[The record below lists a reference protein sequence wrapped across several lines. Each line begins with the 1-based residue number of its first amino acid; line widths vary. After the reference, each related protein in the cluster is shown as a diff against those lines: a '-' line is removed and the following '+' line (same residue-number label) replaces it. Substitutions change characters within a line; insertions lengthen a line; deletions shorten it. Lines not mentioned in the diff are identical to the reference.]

1 MFDFKEMIASELFKS
16 LIKVFTK
23 LEDYEITI
31 ENNKLVISSS
41 NIPVNILNSKSRV
54 SILDS
59 NGEKIDINKSPAVIE
74 SGKIIFNDLDEKF
87 LEKLKYFIKDL
98 SNEKVIESN
107 FEGEVIERNDKSK
120 IYVKGILVAE
130 EDNLLYSY
138 NIKNPTKNMIKK
150 LENLDLPFKKTA
162 FVYKLKNIL
171 LLCENTEIAM
181 KLANEII
188 NSENIHDEI
197 RWKDVQ
203 IHALKL
209 LNALNNY
216 LFITKK
222 EIIQYNHLLENAKNS
237 GYKIIEI
244 PEEIKEELLNER
256 DILGNKINTIQNY
269 FEKYSKNFVF
279 EIIDEKKLSEKEKE
293 NFQSLKKF
301 LSTIDKD
308 INVLISNNMLERID
322 SKSFY
327 YIKDNNI
334 YLKRD
339 VLNSFDFT
347 LKVVIEA
354 ISKILYPSY
363 STKDAILSLFVKHLS
378 ETKIKETHVSKVES
392 KNSFFSSFI
401 NKLRKKSGD

>member
-1 MFDFKEMIASELFKS
+1 
-16 LIKVFTK
+16 
-23 LEDYEITI
+23 
-31 ENNKLVISSS
+31 
-41 NIPVNILNSKSRV
+41 
-54 SILDS
+54 
-59 NGEKIDINKSPAVIE
+59 
-74 SGKIIFNDLDEKF
+74 
-87 LEKLKYFIKDL
+87 
-98 SNEKVIESN
+98 
-107 FEGEVIERNDKSK
+107 
-120 IYVKGILVAE
+120 
-130 EDNLLYSY
+130 
-138 NIKNPTKNMIKK
+138 
-150 LENLDLPFKKTA
+150 
-162 FVYKLKNIL
+162 
-171 LLCENTEIAM
+171 M

-222 EIIQYNHLLENAKNS
+222 EIIQYNHLLGNARNS

-256 DILGNKINTIQNY
+256 DILGNRINTIQNY

-308 INVLISNNMLERID
+308 ISVLISTNMLERID

-327 YIKDNNI
+327 YIKDNVI